1 MTVNEKVKL
10 LDMLEAGSTCSTV
23 ARIHGLNESTVRYIK
38 KDEENIRRTA
48 SVMLCTDS
56 KRLMSRRNEM
66 VVQMEN
72 ALSVW
77 IWDCRK
83 KNIPLDTNM
92 IRSKAKNLYDRLA
105 SEGDFLP

>member
-1 MTVNEKVKL
+1 MAPKRPPLSDSSSVPKRKRNVMTVNEKVKL

-48 SVMLCTDS
+48 SVMLCS
-56 KRLMSRRNEM
+56 KRVMSRRNEM

-77 IWDCRK
+77 
-83 KNIPLDTNM
+83 N
-92 IRSKAKNLYDRLA
+92 
-105 SEGDFLP
+105 F